1 MWNLSWHEYLVIL
14 SCFTSVVGLIAFGR
28 NQDEDPTDAQAM
40 QETLVRMTF
49 AYWIVHCLSSFS
61 DRIGDIM
68 PQDFA
73 CSLRILAL
81 LSYVLTFCCVLTL
94 PLQFIEQHYRQTD

>member
-1 MWNLSWHEYLVIL
+1 MWNLSWHEYLVTL

-28 NQDEDPTDAQAM
+28 AQDKDPTESKAM
-40 QETLVRMTF
+40 QETVVRMTF
-49 AYWIVHCLSSFS
+49 VYWIVYCLSSFG
-61 DRIGDIM
+61 DRMGDLM

-81 LSYVLTFCCVLTL
+81 LSYVLTFCCILTL
-94 PLQFIEQHYRQTD
+94 PLQFIERHYRQPD

>member
-14 SCFTSVVGLIAFGR
+14 SCFTSMGGLIACGR
-28 NQDEDPTDAQAM
+28 AEDKDPTEAEAM
-40 QETLVRMTF
+40 QDTLIRMTF
-49 AYWIVHCLSSFS
+49 VYWIVYCISSFS
-61 DRIGDIM
+61 DRIDTVM
-68 PQDFA
+68 PQDLA

-94 PLQFIEQHYRQTD
+94 PLQLIEQRYRQTD